1 MRDIKYIVIHCS
13 DNLPTQDIGVA
24 ELRVLHTT
32 PPPRG
37 KGWKDVGY
45 HYVIRRN
52 GRIETGRALSVAGAH
67 VENYNAHSIGL
78 CLAGGRA
85 QISPPKYAANF
96 SDEQWAALK
105 TLVADLKK
113 QFPKAK
119 IMGHRDYPGVHK
131 DCPCFDAGAGAAQE
145 GLA

>member
-1 MRDIKYIVIHCS
+1 MRDIRYIVIHCS

-24 ELRVLHTT
+24 ELRVLHIT

-37 KGWKDVGY
+37 QGWRDVGY
-45 HYVIRRN
+45 HFVIRRG
-52 GRIETGRALSVAGAH
+52 GRIETGRPLAQAGAH
-67 VENYNAHSIGL
+67 VAGYNANSIGL

-96 SDEQWAALK
+96 TDEQWASLK

-119 IMGHRDYPGVHK
+119 IMGHRDFPKVAK
-131 DCPCFDAGAGAAQE
+131 DCPCFDARAWAVQE
-145 GLA
+145 RLA